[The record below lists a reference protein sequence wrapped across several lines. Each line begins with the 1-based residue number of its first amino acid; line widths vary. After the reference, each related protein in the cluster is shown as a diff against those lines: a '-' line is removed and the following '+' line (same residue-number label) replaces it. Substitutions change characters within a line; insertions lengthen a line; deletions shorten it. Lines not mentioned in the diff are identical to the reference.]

1 MKTLSRLAVS
11 TLLLLG
17 LTAPGRA
24 ASMDD
29 LVRAYPDFLS
39 GFDGA
44 NLLWR
49 DGTRMSVG
57 ELHPDLTAEDT
68 MQHGSIRDQLALA
81 YPAGAPLL
89 PPQADPGRI
98 RNQALFDKMY
108 GDCQAGQVSPKLVR
122 IPWLGHSVSITAVN
136 GVDRSLA
143 AVSRELAD
151 LPAQDRKYLY
161 PIGGTY
167 NCRAIAGTGQTSMHS
182 WGAAID
188 INTSYSDYW
197 RWSRSRGDGSAY
209 RNRITPE
216 IVAIFERHGF
226 IWGGRWSHFDTM
238 HFEYRPELLGY
249 RPDTAD

>member
-1 MKTLSRLAVS
+1 MKTLSRLAWS

-17 LTAPGRA
+17 LAGAGRA
-24 ASMDD
+24 ASVDD
-29 LVRAYPDFLS
+29 LIRAYPDFLS

-49 DGTRMSVG
+49 DGTRMPVG
-57 ELHPDLTAEDT
+57 ELHPNLTDEDT

-122 IPWLGHSVSITAVN
+122 VGWLGHSVSITSVN

-188 INTSYSDYW
+188 LNTSYSDYW
-197 RWSRSRGDGSAY
+197 RWSRSRGDGAAY
-209 RNRITPE
+209 RNRIPPE

-249 RPDTAD
+249 RPDMAD